1 MKFLNPQTISLQ
13 RLLVLHSDYVN
24 ELQRRNP
31 ETRGTYER
39 TLREFMR
46 WIRLMPEL
54 ECSSKEIERYKKFLL
69 TKRKLSPVSVTMY
82 LSSVRKFF
90 DYLVTRG
97 MLTTNPGRDVKG
109 GAPNQQHTRKSI
121 SLHDIQ
127 SLIQAI
133 ERNDEIG
140 FRDFAV
146 VKLMI
151 TCGLSEIELIRA
163 NIGDLKTKKGSMA
176 ISLQLKGMK
185 TKEKIINVP
194 TDAKEALKSYLAF
207 RTNAL
212 DTDPLFMSAGN
223 RTRGQRMTSRGIR
236 ERINFYL
243 EKAGI
248 KNGEV
253 RKITALSLRLTAIK
267 LMAQQG
273 ASIEELQKKFHIK
286 KELTVRRYLESVHSP
301 A

>member
-1 MKFLNPQTISLQ
+1 MMKQYNPQTITLQ

-24 ELQRRNP
+24 DLQKRNP

-46 WIRLMPEL
+46 WVRLEPEL
-54 ECSSKEIERYKKFLL
+54 ECSAKEIERYKKFLL

-90 DYLVTRG
+90 DFLVSRG
-97 MLTTNPGRDVKG
+97 ILVSNAAKLVKG
-109 GAPNQQHTRKSI
+109 GAPNQQHSRKSI
-121 SLHDIQ
+121 TVQ
-127 SLIQAI
+127 EVQALIQAI
-133 ERNDEIG
+133 ERKDEIG

-151 TCGLSEIELIRA
+151 SCGLSEIELIRA
-163 NIGDLKTKKGSMA
+163 DIGDVKTKKGVMM

-185 TKEKIINVP
+185 SKERTIIVP
-194 TDAKEALKSYLAF
+194 NDVKEVLKSYLVF
-207 RTNAL
+207 RTNAIE
-212 DTDPLFMSAGN
+212 TEPLFMSAGN

-243 EKAGI
+243 EKAGV
-248 KNGEV
+248 KNGEA
-253 RKITALSLRLTAIK
+253 RRITALSLRYTAIK
-267 LMAQQG
+267 MMAQQG
-273 ASIEELQKKFHIK
+273 ATVDEIKKKFHIV
-286 KELTVRRYLESVHSP
+286 KELTVRRYLED
-301 A
+301 AQ

>member
-1 MKFLNPQTISLQ
+1 MKQHSPQSISLQ
-13 RLLVLHSDYVN
+13 KLLILHSDYVN
-24 ELQRRNP
+24 DLQRRNP

-46 WIRLMPEL
+46 WVRLEPEL
-54 ECSSKEIERYKKFLL
+54 ECSAKEIERYKKFLL

-90 DYLVTRG
+90 DYLMSVG
-97 MLTTNPGRDVKG
+97 VLTSNPAKLVKG
-109 GAPNQQHTRKSI
+109 GAPNQQHSRKSI
-121 SLHDIQ
+121 SVQ
-127 SLIQAI
+127 EVQALIQAI
-133 ERNDEIG
+133 ERKDEIG

-163 NIGDLKTKKGSMA
+163 DIGDLKNKKGVMSVA
-176 ISLQLKGMK
+176 LQMKGMK
-185 TKEKIINVP
+185 SKDTTIALPNDTK
-194 TDAKEALKSYLAF
+194 DAIKSYLAF
-207 RTNAL
+207 RTNAK
-212 DTDPLFMSAGN
+212 DSEPLFMSAGN

-248 KNGEV
+248 KNGEA
-253 RKITALSLRLTAIK
+253 RKITALSLRLTAIR

-273 ASIEELQKKFHIK
+273 ASVEEIKKKFHII
-286 KELTVRRYLESVHSP
+286 KELTVKRYLDNN
-301 A
+301 

>member
-1 MKFLNPQTISLQ
+1 MKQYLPQTITLQ
-13 RLLVLHSDYVN
+13 KLLVLHSDYVN

-46 WIRLMPEL
+46 WVRLEPEL
-54 ECSSKEIERYKKFLL
+54 ECSAKEIEKYKKFLL
-69 TKRKLSPVSVTMY
+69 TKRKLAPVSVTMY

-97 MLTTNPGRDVKG
+97 VLTSNPSKLVKG
-109 GAPNQQHTRKSI
+109 GTPNTQHSRKSI
-121 SLHDIQ
+121 SVQEVQ

-133 ERNDEIG
+133 ERTDEIG

-163 NIGDLKTKKGSMA
+163 DIGDLQTRKGSM
-176 ISLQLKGMK
+176 SVKLQMKGRK
-185 TKEKIINVP
+185 SKDRSVILPN
-194 TDAKEALKSYLAF
+194 DAKDAVKSYLAF
-207 RTNAL
+207 RTNAQ
-212 DTDPLFMSAGN
+212 DHEPLFMSAGN

-253 RKITALSLRLTAIK
+253 RKITALSLRLTAIRM
-267 LMAQQG
+267 MAQQG
-273 ASIEELQKKFHIK
+273 ASMEELKKKFHIV
-286 KELTVRRYLESVHSP
+286 KELTVMKYMERKDE
-301 A
+301 

>member
-1 MKFLNPQTISLQ
+1 MKQHNPQTITLQ

-24 ELQRRNP
+24 ELQKRNP

-46 WIRLMPEL
+46 WVRMEPEFV
-54 ECSSKEIERYKKFLL
+54 CTSKEIERYKRFLL

-90 DYLVTRG
+90 DFLVIRG
-97 MLTTNPGRDVKG
+97 VLYNNPAKAVKG
-109 GAPNQQHTRKSI
+109 GVTNPQHSRKSI
-121 SLHDIQ
+121 SPLEVHA
-127 SLIQAI
+127 LIQAI
-133 ERNDEIG
+133 ERKDEIG

-151 TCGLSEIELIRA
+151 ACGLSEIELIRA
-163 NIGDLKTKKGSMA
+163 DIGDLKVKKGLMNML
-176 ISLQLKGMK
+176 LQLKGMK
-185 TKEKIINVP
+185 SKEKSITLPNDV
-194 TDAKEALKSYLAF
+194 KEALKSYLVF
-207 RTNAL
+207 RTNAKESE
-212 DTDPLFMSAGN
+212 PLFMSAGN

-243 EKAGI
+243 EKAGV
-248 KNGEV
+248 KNGEA

-267 LMAQQG
+267 MMAQQG
-273 ASIEELQKKFHIK
+273 ASIDEIKKKFHIV
-286 KELTVRRYLESVHSP
+286 KELTVKRYLDNVN
-301 A
+301 

>member
-1 MKFLNPQTISLQ
+1 MKHYNPQTITLQ

-46 WIRLMPEL
+46 WVRLEPEL
-54 ECSSKEIERYKKFLL
+54 ECSAKEIERYKKFLL

-90 DYLVTRG
+90 DYLVG
-97 MLTTNPGRDVKG
+97 IGVLTSNPAKLVKG
-109 GAPNQQHTRKSI
+109 GAPNQQHSRKSI
-121 SLHDIQ
+121 TPQ
-127 SLIQAI
+127 EVQALIQAI
-133 ERNDEIG
+133 ERKDEIG

-163 NIGDLKTKKGSMA
+163 DIGDLRTKKGFMV
-176 ISLQLKGMK
+176 IKLQLKGMK
-185 TKEKIINVP
+185 FKDRSVILP
-194 TDAKEALKSYLAF
+194 TDAKDAMKSYLAF
-207 RTNAL
+207 RTNAMENE
-212 DTDPLFMSAGN
+212 PLFMSAGN
-223 RTRGQRMTSRGIR
+223 RTRGQRMTSRGLR

-243 EKAGI
+243 EKAGV
-248 KNGEV
+248 KNGEA

-267 LMAQQG
+267 TMAQQG
-273 ASIEELQKKFHIK
+273 ASIDEIKKKFHIV
-286 KELTVRRYLESVHSP
+286 KELTVQRYLDE
-301 A
+301 